1 MDFERVGA
9 YLSLSLP
16 LIFIV
21 GLLIVLSQNPWFSFT
36 GNALSDMGSVRNPV
50 NYYFNGFLMVFA
62 ALGFIAAIGALRN
75 GLSYLMPLAMVL
87 LFLVGVFPEEY
98 APHAPAAVF
107 FYVLAL
113 ADITII
119 GLKLGRKGLSAG
131 YAWSVL
137 AVLTFALMLYLVK
150 ARVFKGLAIPEL
162 VGAATILAWFT
173 YIGLLQLEV
182 RRNSYRNL

>member
-1 MDFERVGA
+1 MDFSKMSA
-9 YLSLSLP
+9 YTSLALP
-16 LIFIV
+16 IIFIV
-21 GLLIVLSQNPWFSFT
+21 GLLIVLSRNPWFSFT

-62 ALGFIAAIGALRN
+62 VIGFIAAIGALRN
-75 GLSYLMPLAMVL
+75 GLSYLMPLAMVF

-98 APHAPAAVF
+98 APHAPVAVS

-113 ADITII
+113 VDITII
-119 GLKLGRKGLSAG
+119 GLKLGRNGMSAG
-131 YAWSVL
+131 YIWSVL
-137 AVLTFALMLYLVK
+137 AVLAFALMLYLVK

-162 VGAATILAWFT
+162 VGAATILAWFV

>member
-1 MDFERVGA
+1 MGPLKFSPS
-9 YLSLSLP
+9 LSLSLP
-16 LIFIV
+16 LVFIV

-36 GNALSDMGSVRNPV
+36 DNALSDMGSIRNPV

-62 ALGFIAAIGALRN
+62 VIGFIASIGALRN

-113 ADITII
+113 TDITII
-119 GLKLGRKGLSAG
+119 GLKLGRNGLLAG

-173 YIGLLQLEV
+173 YIGLLQLKGFK
-182 RRNSYRNL
+182 L

>member
-1 MDFERVGA
+1 MDFERASV
-9 YLSLSLP
+9 YFSLSLP
-16 LIFIV
+16 IIFIA

-36 GNALSDMGSVRNPV
+36 KNALSDMGSIQNPV
-50 NYYFNGFLMVFA
+50 NYYFNGFLKVFA
-62 ALGFIAAIGALRN
+62 TISFVASIGALRR

-113 ADITII
+113 ADIAII
-119 GLKLGRKGLSAG
+119 GLKLGRSGLSAG

-150 ARVFKGLAIPEL
+150 AGIFKGIAIPEL
-162 VGAATILAWFT
+162 IGAATILAWFT
-173 YIGLLQLEV
+173 YIGLLQLKGFK
-182 RRNSYRNL
+182 L

>member
-1 MDFERVGA
+1 MDLTKLPAR
-9 YLSLSLP
+9 LSLALP
-16 LIFIV
+16 LIFV
-21 GLLIVLSQNPWFSFT
+21 MGLLLVVSRNPWFSFT
-36 GNALSDMGSVRNPV
+36 GNALSDMGSIRNPV

-62 ALGFIAAIGALRN
+62 VLGFIAAIGALRN

-113 ADITII
+113 ADIAIVGI
-119 GLKLGRKGLSAG
+119 KLGRSGTSAG

-137 AVLTFALMLYLVK
+137 AVITFAMMLYLVK

-162 VGAATILAWFT
+162 IGAATILAWFV
-173 YIGLLQLEV
+173 YVGMLQL
-182 RRNSYRNL
+182 RNL

>member
-1 MDFERVGA
+1 MDFAKLSA
-9 YLSLSLP
+9 YISLFLP
-16 LIFIV
+16 IIFIV
-21 GLLIVLSQNPWFSFT
+21 GLLIVVSQNPWFSFK
-36 GNALSDMGSVRNPV
+36 GNALSDMGSIRNPV

-62 ALGFIAAIGALRN
+62 VIGFIASIGALRR
-75 GLSYLMPLAMVL
+75 GLAYLMPLAMVL

-113 ADITII
+113 ADIAII
-119 GLKLGRKGLSAG
+119 GLKLGRNGLSAG

-137 AVLTFALMLYLVK
+137 AVLTFVLMLYLVK
-150 ARVFKGLAIPEL
+150 AGVFKGLAIPEL

-173 YIGLLQLEV
+173 YIGLLRLKGFK
-182 RRNSYRNL
+182 L